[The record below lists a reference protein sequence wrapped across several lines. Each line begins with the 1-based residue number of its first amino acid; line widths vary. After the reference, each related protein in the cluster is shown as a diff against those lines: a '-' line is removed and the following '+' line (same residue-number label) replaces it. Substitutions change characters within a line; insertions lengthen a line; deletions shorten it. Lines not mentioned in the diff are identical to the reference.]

1 MWQLVTTWKP
11 EVPFVPRPYSVQI
24 LAREASGWTY
34 GHALLDQYEDWTI
47 PGQGDG
53 GGEGEGGQAFWPS
66 DTLRNTI
73 AHCMDYM
80 PQRRMNLT
88 RLGTTIRLM
97 LEEWEWAESDEEC
110 KQWVQQLFADAPTQP
125 ASVG

>member
-34 GHALLDQYEDWTI
+34 GHALLDQYEDWTSSGQ
-47 PGQGDG
+47 GQGDG
-53 GGEGEGGQAFWPS
+53 EASVWPS

-88 RLGTTIRLM
+88 RLGTTIRMM
-97 LEEWEWAESDEEC
+97 LEEWEWAESDDEC
-110 KQWVQQLFADAPTQP
+110 RQWVQQLFDDAPAQS
-125 ASVG
+125 ASVT